1 LIALS
6 DRLAFE
12 LLDAPLIERVAAA
25 GSADALAAVE
35 PEQDLVVRAAR
46 ALQAAAGVRRGAR
59 IHLRKLIPLGG
70 GLGGGSSDAATTLRV
85 LDRLWGCR
93 LGVDALAELGLR
105 LGADVPVFVR
115 GESALGAGVGEALT
129 AMAQPEAWFLVLHP
143 GVFVST
149 REVFQAPELTRNSPV
164 ITIRA
169 LSDPALRNDCE
180 PVVRAR
186 YPAVAEA
193 LDWLGRFAPA
203 RLTGTGACVFARFDS
218 AAAAERVAG
227 RVPEGWRAWV
237 TRGVARSPLLEQLEA
252 A

>member
-1 LIALS
+1 
-6 DRLAFE
+6 
-12 LLDAPLIERVAAA
+12 
-25 GSADALAAVE
+25 
-35 PEQDLVVRAAR
+35 
-46 ALQAAAGVRRGAR
+46 
-59 IHLRKLIPLGG
+59 
-70 GLGGGSSDAATTLRV
+70 
-85 LDRLWGCR
+85 
-93 LGVDALAELGLR
+93 
-105 LGADVPVFVR
+105 
-115 GESALGAGVGEALT
+115 VGEALT
-129 AMAQPEAWFLVLHP
+129 VLAQPEAWFLVLHP

-169 LSDPALRNDCE
+169 LSDPVLRNDCE

-227 RVPEGWRAWV
+227 RVPDGWRAWV